1 MENFI
6 KLKKRKI
13 IIFLLLFFNQFLFNG
28 YALNYKK
35 TDLDKTQ
42 KNNIQRKFYT
52 ANNILLAEKTK
63 DEINSITKEANKI
76 EEFLE
81 EIFDP

>member
-35 TDLDKTQ
+35 IDFGKSE
-42 KNNIQRKFYT
+42 KNNIQGKFYKT
-52 ANNILLAEKTK
+52 SNILLAEKNQINW
-63 DEINSITKEANKI
+63 DEGSSDERTFINPT
-76 EEFLE
+76 
-81 EIFDP
+81 

>member
-6 KLKKRKI
+6 KLKKSKI

-35 TDLDKTQ
+35 IDFDKSE
-42 KNNIQRKFYT
+42 KNNIQRKFYKT
-52 ANNILLAEKTK
+52 SNILLAEKK
-63 DEINSITKEANKI
+63 
-76 EEFLE
+76 
-81 EIFDP
+81 